1 MAGLGTTYGHVK
13 ANVFAARPYY
23 KPSLRK
29 LVIRF
34 PGVTRKSEKVIKVN
48 EQFARIKPASACK
61 GKSFSDGS
69 FQRCLREQ
77 LKGKLGA

>member
-13 ANVFAARPYY
+13 ANAFANRIYY

-29 LVIRF
+29 AIIRF
-34 PGVTRKSEKVIKVN
+34 PGVTRKSEKVVN
-48 EQFARIKPASACK
+48 VNKLFATIKPASACK
-61 GKSFSDGS
+61 GKSMSDGS

-77 LKGKLGA
+77 LTGKLHG